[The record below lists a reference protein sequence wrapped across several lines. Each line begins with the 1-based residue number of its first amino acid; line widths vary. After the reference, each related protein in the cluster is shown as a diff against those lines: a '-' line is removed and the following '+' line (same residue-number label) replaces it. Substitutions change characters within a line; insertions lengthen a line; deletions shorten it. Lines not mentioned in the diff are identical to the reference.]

1 MSKTT
6 PIPEGRVKHLTECAE
21 IAHRHGH
28 TVAASRFAGIALDIL
43 NTARVRNAGAWRQ
56 RLLDLGDTA

>member
-1 MSKTT
+1 MKAT

-28 TVAASRFAGIALDIL
+28 HVAASRFAGIALDIL
-43 NTARVRNAGAWRQ
+43 NTSRVRNAGAWRQ
-56 RLLDLGDTA
+56 RLLALEEA

>member
-1 MSKTT
+1 MSKQP

-28 TVAASRFAGIALDIL
+28 TVAASRFAGIALDII
-43 NTARVRNAGAWRQ
+43 NTSRVRNAGAWRQ
-56 RLLDLGDTA
+56 RLAALEEA

>member
-1 MSKTT
+1 MSKQT

-43 NTARVRNAGAWRQ
+43 NTSRVRNAGAWRQ
-56 RLLDLGDTA
+56 RLLALEET